1 MNFEQLNK
9 YLKCV
14 EAIWQYENDN
24 CISVLGDLKSSE
36 ISKEIL
42 VKYLPKHSP
51 QGEFIE
57 YSSISASTKQNPYG
71 IYKQIDILLTM
82 MEPVYVF
89 RQNSDNSRY
98 LIIKFYNSNIKQS
111 LIYSYENLQLIE
123 SIVWLWYETQNYA
136 DKKSVDSVSSATDYL
151 KVSKNQL
158 KKIDFLNDEL
168 NTLKVQFDKL
178 INKICNYFLSDKN
191 PEKLSI
197 SLSDTTSNYIKTTDD
212 SLDIVKL
219 RLQEAFKIACELN
232 KGSTDI
238 RIKNYYFIDN
248 SDEKENG
255 EPQKVKKE
263 NIQIKNVSVLK
274 KDTKI
279 KQLNLN
285 KTEQLLDKYE
295 MIAEDLK
302 KKNLPILGKN
312 IAANCLPPISAPALT
327 DSINKHSERII
338 LCLKNY
344 PEKWQLLRSDYKPV
358 KNLIRE

>member
-14 EAIWQYENDN
+14 EAILQYENGN
-24 CISVLGDLKSSE
+24 CITVFGDLKSSE
-36 ISKEIL
+36 ISKETLI
-42 VKYLPKHSP
+42 KYFPKRKEH
-51 QGEFIE
+51 GEFIE
-57 YSSISASTKQNPYG
+57 YSSISVSANSNPHG

-82 MEPVYVF
+82 MEPIYIF
-89 RQNSDNSRY
+89 RQNSDNLSC

-111 LIYSYENLQLIE
+111 LVYSYENLQLVE
-123 SIVWLWYETQNYA
+123 SIISLWYATQNYT
-136 DKKSVDSVSSATDYL
+136 DKKSVDSISSVADYI

-158 KKIDFLNDEL
+158 KKIDFLNNEL
-168 NTLKVQFDKL
+168 NILNLQMDILT
-178 INKICNYFLSDKN
+178 NKICNYFLSDIN
-191 PEKLSI
+191 PNKLSI
-197 SLSDTTSNYIKTTDD
+197 SISDTTANYIKTTNE
-212 SLDIVKL
+212 SLDTIKL

-232 KGSTDI
+232 KGSNEI
-238 RIKNYYFIDN
+238 RIKNYYFIDK
-248 SDEKENG
+248 SDEKEKSRKIEN
-255 EPQKVKKE
+255 E
-263 NIQIKNVSVLK
+263 NIQIKNISVSK

-279 KQLNLN
+279 KQLNLS

-295 MIAEDLK
+295 MIAEDLRR
-302 KKNLPILGKN
+302 KNLPILGKN

-327 DSINKHSERII
+327 DSINKHTDRII